1 MKRLY
6 VILFASLITLA
17 VLSACGVEQTPATA
31 TDAPAPFSEAPETE
45 EFATTIPVVG
55 EDYTL
60 SSVEISGAYTYIS
73 HGPIMKCLDEQAMNQ
88 GTHYA
93 AYTVENGELVEL
105 ERHTFSQVY
114 ELDGI
119 TYPMDFEWC
128 MNDGLLEIPYC
139 GENCRPY
146 AWYTYRAAP
155 ERVFVMVSHDDT
167 TFAYPLIIN
176 LLTGEMEDVLSDVEL
191 ENMSNVDVS
200 QDGSRLLIVCR
211 SEENYEDTTVW
222 LYDIAAKALSDIT
235 DISPSSMGGFFAGES
250 VICAYDPEGVIRRC
264 DLDAEELDEVY
275 NVKTSDEGAEI
286 LYDMTASRYI
296 LLYSAGELSA
306 VDVAGGGVM
315 DVGAVPAKPGL
326 VQYSPDGTRALLMF
340 SDGDTVSGLYV
351 VDFTAQTLADYLVP
365 VDFAVSAY
373 EHASPEISW
382 FDNGTFAL
390 GNGANGVDDALR
402 VWAYELQ
409 TQSGESQDEVWVYPE
424 SAAYSNTELNIA
436 IDFPEAWTGH
446 LALLEQYGA
455 EPSVTVCCRELLE
468 NELTP
473 EYSIIFAVLS
483 ADKNDLAALRRFD
496 DPECFTFLGERG
508 DLVYYYSNAYGRIK
522 ASELWYK
529 DVWENNES
537 LLADMA
543 TQYDTLMDS
552 VDIAD

>member
-1 MKRLY
+1 MRHLTA
-6 VILFASLITLA
+6 ILAICLIALTLM
-17 VLSACGVEQTPATA
+17 SACGVEQTPATA
-31 TDAPAPFSEAPETE
+31 ADTPAPFSETPEPE

-60 SSVEISGAYTYIS
+60 SSVELSGAYTYICR
-73 HGPIMKCLDEQAMNQ
+73 GPIMKCLDEQAMNQ

-167 TFAYPLIIN
+167 AFAYPLIIN

-200 QDGSRLLIVCR
+200 PDGSRLLIVCR

-222 LYDIAAKALSDIT
+222 LYDIDAKALRDIT
-235 DISPSSMGGFFAGES
+235 DISPSSLGGFFAGES

-296 LLYSAGELSA
+296 LLYGAGELSA

-315 DVGAVPAKPGL
+315 DVGAVPARPSL
-326 VQYSPDGTRALLMF
+326 VQYSQDGTKALLMF
-340 SDGDTVSGLYV
+340 SEGDTVSGLYV
-351 VDFTAQTLADYLVP
+351 VDFAAQTLADYPVP
-365 VDFAVSAY
+365 GDFVISGY
-373 EHASPEISW
+373 EHASPNISW
-382 FDNGTFAL
+382 LDNDTFAL
-390 GNGANGVDDALR
+390 DNGANGVDDTLC
-402 VWAYELQ
+402 VWAYEL
-409 TQSGESQDEVWVYPE
+409 G
-424 SAAYSNTELNIA
+424 
-436 IDFPEAWTGH
+436 
-446 LALLEQYGA
+446 
-455 EPSVTVCCRELLE
+455 
-468 NELTP
+468 
-473 EYSIIFAVLS
+473 
-483 ADKNDLAALRRFD
+483 
-496 DPECFTFLGERG
+496 
-508 DLVYYYSNAYGRIK
+508 
-522 ASELWYK
+522 
-529 DVWENNES
+529 
-537 LLADMA
+537 
-543 TQYDTLMDS
+543 
-552 VDIAD
+552 